1 VPFFFFD
8 KKENMNKLLV
18 VAVLLSGCAQLQH
31 GATQPVVL
39 KDAKNGI
46 YFTTCSGAVE
56 DWGSCHEKARNTCVN
71 GYEVAKS
78 IESPVGGRRELTF
91 QCKK

>member
-1 VPFFFFD
+1 
-8 KKENMNKLLV
+8 MNKLLLIGLFIL
-18 VAVLLSGCAQLQH
+18 AGCQQLMH
-31 GATQPVVL
+31 GATQPVVI
-39 KDAKNGI
+39 KDLKNGV
-46 YFTTCSGAVE
+46 YFTTCAGAVE

-71 GYEVAKS
+71 GYDVTKR